1 MHLAAQYLAA
11 AGISFVEKEADDSHT
26 NLAFSAESRSLETRP
41 LADSGDVLSLNYT
54 NFSLE
59 WTGKHTKTTFAL
71 DGQTHSNVL
80 VWIEQQLTTSKIGKP
95 YIYEFHYDLPHKITP
110 SFRFQANPKKL
121 QKLMELRILADTVI
135 KSFLEDHQLSSAIRI
150 WPHHFDTGA
159 LINLGGKIDHT
170 AGFGLA
176 TPDTMVDDHYF
187 YFSGYHTHNA
197 LDTANFNQLTNGQW
211 HGNGFKGAVL
221 RATGVDKQ
229 TATTFF
235 TEALN
240 AYMT

>member
-11 AGISFVEKEADDSHT
+11 AGISFVAREADDSHT
-26 NLAFSAESRSLETRP
+26 NLAFSVESRRLSTRP
-41 LADSGDVLSLNYT
+41 LGASGEVLSLSYT
-54 NFSLE
+54 DFSLE
-59 WTGKHTKTTFAL
+59 WTAEHDKTTFAL
-71 DGQTHSNVL
+71 DGQTHSDVL
-80 VWIEQQLTTSKIGKP
+80 AWIEQRLTASKISKP
-95 YIYEFHYDLPHKITP
+95 FRYKFHYDLPYKISP

-121 QKLMELRILADTVI
+121 QKLMELRILADAVI
-135 KSFLEDHQLSSAIRI
+135 KSFLEGHQLSSAIRI

-159 LINLGGKIDHT
+159 FVNLDGNSDLT
-170 AGFGLA
+170 AGLGLA

-187 YFSGYHTHNA
+187 YFSGYHGHNA
-197 LDTANFNQLTNGQW
+197 LDTVNFNPLTQGKW
-211 HGNGFKGAVL
+211 HSNGFKGAVL
-221 RATGVDKQ
+221 RATGRDKR